1 MHNEPTLDLFLKR
14 LITAPKAKQ
23 NIAIESALAMLNG
36 KPEERLL
43 YSGAEA
49 ARQLSISVQTLWR
62 MVRSG
67 EIQTVKVRGS
77 TRYRRADLLKL
88 AAGTQSTVDE
98 RSNALFE
105 PQTTTRKFP

>member
-1 MHNEPTLDLFLKR
+1 MQNDQTLDIFLKR

-23 NIAIESALAMLNG
+23 AIAVESALALLNG
-36 KPEERLL
+36 KPPDRLL

-67 EIQTVKVRGS
+67 AIKPVKVRGS
-77 TRYRRADLLKL
+77 TRYRRDDLLKL
-88 AAGTQSTVDE
+88 AAGDQPTAGIV
-98 RSNALFE
+98 
-105 PQTTTRKFP
+105 

>member
-14 LITAPKAKQ
+14 FITAPKAKQ
-23 NIAIESALAMLNG
+23 KIAIESALAMLNG

-62 MVRSG
+62 MVRDG

-77 TRYRRADLLKL
+77 TRYRRADLLNI
-88 AAGTQSTVDE
+88 AAGVQATVDE
-98 RSNALFE
+98 
-105 PQTTTRKFP
+105 

>member
-1 MHNEPTLDLFLKR
+1 MHNDPTLDLFLKR

-23 NIAIESALAMLNG
+23 ETAIESALDMLNG

-49 ARQLSISVQTLWR
+49 ARLLSISVQTLWR

-88 AAGTQSTVDE
+88 AAGVQSTVD
-98 RSNALFE
+98 
-105 PQTTTRKFP
+105 K